1 MTPIGIPTTP
11 PPLKINWLALLLS
24 LFVTIL
30 VTVIK
35 KKCKINEFKD
45 YICNILRLS
54 LVNDVF
60 NIQVFQFETSL
71 KYQVIDTETEGK
83 KRAPYE
89 YDRPIGTFNTCTLHP
104 GLTSPLALTRI

>member
-1 MTPIGIPTTP
+1 MMI
-11 PPLKINWLALLLS
+11 
-24 LFVTIL
+24 
-30 VTVIK
+30 
-35 KKCKINEFKD
+35 
-45 YICNILRLS
+45 YNILRLF

-83 KRAPYE
+83 KKSSD
-89 YDRPIGTFNTCTLHP
+89 DRPIGTFNTCTLHP

>member
-1 MTPIGIPTTP
+1 MTPPSPPLP

-45 YICNILRLS
+45 YIYNILRLF

-60 NIQVFQFETSL
+60 NIQVFQFEISL
-71 KYQVIDTETEGK
+71 TYQVIDTETEGK
-83 KRAPYE
+83 KRV
-89 YDRPIGTFNTCTLHP
+89 PIINLLVLLTPAHYTLV
-104 GLTSPLALTRI
+104 